1 MEFARVL
8 KKLRTKSGKS
18 RYELSKLTALDQAFL
33 GRLET
38 GEKNPSR
45 DTVLKLGFALVHN
58 NSMISMSSSWL
69 LNLLHSGNCSPGRRH
84 ISLVLGVDLLSIV
97 PFSVVS

>member
-8 KKLRTKSGKS
+8 KKLRARSGKS

-58 NSMISMSSSWL
+58 NNTVTLDDIDEL
-69 LNLLHSGNCSPGRRH
+69 LLAAEFAPLRK
-84 ISLVLGVDLLSIV
+84 L
-97 PFSVVS
+97 

>member
-1 MEFARVL
+1 MEFGEKLQRL
-8 KKLRTKSGKS
+8 RKKAGKS

-38 GEKNPSR
+38 GVKNPSR

-58 NSMISMSSSWL
+58 NTAITLDDIDEL
-69 LNLLHSGNCSPGRRH
+69 LMAAEFAPLRKL
-84 ISLVLGVDLLSIV
+84 
-97 PFSVVS
+97 

>member
-1 MEFARVL
+1 MWQDTMEFPRVL

-58 NSMISMSSSWL
+58 NTAITLDDIDEL
-69 LNLLHSGNCSPGRRH
+69 LLAAEFAPLRK
-84 ISLVLGVDLLSIV
+84 L
-97 PFSVVS
+97 

>member
-1 MEFARVL
+1 MEFG
-8 KKLRTKSGKS
+8 KKLQRLREKAGKS

-45 DTVLKLGFALVHN
+45 DTILKLGFALVHN
-58 NSMISMSSSWL
+58 NNTITLDDIDEL
-69 LNLLHSGNCSPGRRH
+69 LLAAEFAPLRK
-84 ISLVLGVDLLSIV
+84 L
-97 PFSVVS
+97 